1 LRLAPD
7 ARQPRPHIARQPGPI
22 ERVYNAAAIQPT
34 GLLLE
39 QDPAEIHRVMQV
51 NYGGV
56 VNVSIAVLPRML
68 ERRRGSL
75 VNFASIAGWIPNM
88 HPGAYCASK
97 FAVVAYTE
105 ILHQENRDR
114 GVHVACVCPG

>member
-1 LRLAPD
+1 
-7 ARQPRPHIARQPGPI
+7 
-22 ERVYNAAAIQPT
+22 
-34 GLLLE
+34 LE